1 MSIFF
6 YFDFWDVL
14 ISFFI
19 TKNAL
24 SFNYIKYV
32 NIIYVFSIM
41 KVYQQKCIQVL
52 IKSISSFLGVNKMK
66 KLRKKA
72 FTLIELLVVVLIIGI
87 LAAVAIPRYE
97 ESVERQIMQEAIL
110 NLRAL
115 DRAQDIFLLQN
126 GREANTEEII
136 KLDVSIP
143 GEIGTTA
150 LGDNRITTKYFIYSP
165 GDDNGGTNRAVAHRL
180 PLDNGNSSKYY
191 LFINEEQELDCQF
204 NSGSSNIQ
212 KKLCKLVQDQGHI

>member
-1 MSIFF
+1 
-6 YFDFWDVL
+6 
-14 ISFFI
+14 
-19 TKNAL
+19 
-24 SFNYIKYV
+24 
-32 NIIYVFSIM
+32 
-41 KVYQQKCIQVL
+41 
-52 IKSISSFLGVNKMK
+52 MK

-126 GREANTEEII
+126 GREASSDEII
-136 KLDVSIP
+136 KLDVTIP
-143 GEIGTTA
+143 GVIGATS
-150 LGDNRITTKYFIYSP
+150 LGDNRITTDWYIYSP

-180 PLDNGNSSKYY
+180 PLDNGNSSRYY
-191 LFINEEQELDCQF
+191 LFINENGELDCSTN
-204 NSGSSNIQ
+204 NSSSSIQ
-212 KKLCKLVQDQGHI
+212 RKLCNIVHNEGHI